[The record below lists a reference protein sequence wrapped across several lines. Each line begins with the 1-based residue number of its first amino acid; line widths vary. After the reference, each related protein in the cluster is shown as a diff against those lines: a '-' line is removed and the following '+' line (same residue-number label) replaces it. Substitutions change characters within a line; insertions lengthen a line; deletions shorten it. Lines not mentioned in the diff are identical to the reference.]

1 MKQMYHVIMTLAVSL
16 LIFACEKEEVVD
28 TFPQDL
34 TKTEWCIAS
43 LSEGEMFVY
52 SFIATGTSG
61 YGYKYKCYG
70 NGRIVETFPF
80 HWTYN
85 SKTAQ
90 LSLLLNDSNVGEDYA
105 IVSHD
110 EGNIIFEDG
119 TIWRS
124 YFMQS
129 DSYDLQ
135 SGSPIPDD
143 LFEHP
148 EWYDFEGIYR
158 WELNNNKWLMQD
170 SAYIHKDKGLLAI
183 KGEENIIECKYKKN
197 FTFDMGGYTWR
208 LDEGC
213 DVRNSANENWIL
225 SISKPIIELED
236 EQAVPDFVIAEPE
249 AYGFQ
254 YKKCW
259 VQHYHLE
266 LKYYLL
272 FDESAIYYND
282 KGAFITPWYTDIN
295 CYIYNTWRTDKN
307 WFGGEEGIWRPGNN
321 AKYFIYGSISDGT
334 KYQSTVT
341 FDPPTLERVHFTEQ
355 SYTINSFASGY
366 SQAENVNVTGA
377 YFFDVYDPE
386 FSISKVTVSYSHSW
400 LWTAKLTNLA
410 PERFNTRV
418 KLLWA
423 NSANYGSTRTGYIY
437 ITVHNIKGESYSHTL
452 TVTQYGPNGS
462 GGGGGG
468 SNDEDT
474 LGPEWVKGTAH
485 GYAPYYYCSNTGRT
499 TPANPVSTSITIY
512 RNSNTSAYKAAYA
525 GKLYNA
531 QKGYNKITMESE
543 AHSIYDSTYK
553 YWKTC
558 IDKRYLEFTIY

>member
-70 NGRIVETFPF
+70 NGRIIETFPF

-213 DVRNSANENWIL
+213 DVRNSANENWML

-462 GGGGGG
+462 GGGG
-468 SNDEDT
+468 NDEDT

-512 RNSNTSAYKAAYA
+512 RNSNTGAYKAAYA

>member
-1 MKQMYHVIMTLAVSL
+1 MYHVIMTLAVSL

-266 LKYYLL
+266 LKCYLL

-462 GGGGGG
+462 GGGG
-468 SNDEDT
+468 NDEDT

-512 RNSNTSAYKAAYA
+512 RNSNTGAYKAAYA

>member
-1 MKQMYHVIMTLAVSL
+1 MYHVIMTLAVSL
-16 LIFACEKEEVVD
+16 LIFACEKEEEVVD

-225 SISKPIIELED
+225 SISKPIIELENK
-236 EQAVPDFVIAEPE
+236 QAVPDFVIAEPE

-386 FSISKVTVSYSHSW
+386 FSTSKVTVSYSHSW
-400 LWTAKLTNLA
+400 LWTAKLTNLT
-410 PERFNTRV
+410 PDRFSTRV

-468 SNDEDT
+468 NDEDT

-512 RNSNTSAYKAAYA
+512 RNSNTGAYKAAYA

>member
-90 LSLLLNDSNVGEDYA
+90 LSLLLNDSNLGEDYA

-135 SGSPIPDD
+135 YGSPIPDD

-295 CYIYNTWRTDKN
+295 CYIYNTWRTDRN

-468 SNDEDT
+468 GNDEDT

-512 RNSNTSAYKAAYA
+512 RNSNTGAYKAAYA

>member
-90 LSLLLNDSNVGEDYA
+90 LSLLFNDSNVGEDYA

-170 SAYIHKDKGLLAI
+170 TAYIHKDKGLLAI

-197 FTFDMGGYTWR
+197 FTFDMEGYTWR

-225 SISKPIIELED
+225 SISKPIIELENK
-236 EQAVPDFVIAEPE
+236 QAVPDFVIAEPE

-282 KGAFITPWYTDIN
+282 KGAFITSWYTDIN

-386 FSISKVTVSYSHSW
+386 FSTSKVTVSYSHSW

-410 PERFNTRV
+410 PEIFSTRV

-468 SNDEDT
+468 GNDEDT

-512 RNSNTSAYKAAYA
+512 RNSNTGAYKAAYA

>member
-1 MKQMYHVIMTLAVSL
+1 MYHVIMTLAVSL

-170 SAYIHKDKGLLAI
+170 TAYIHKDKGLLAI

-225 SISKPIIELED
+225 SISKPIIELENK
-236 EQAVPDFVIAEPE
+236 QAVPDFVIAEPE

-334 KYQSTVT
+334 EYQSTVT

-400 LWTAKLTNLA
+400 LWTAKLTNLT
-410 PERFNTRV
+410 PERFSTRV

-462 GGGGGG
+462 GGGG
-468 SNDEDT
+468 NDEDT

-512 RNSNTSAYKAAYA
+512 RNSNTGAYKAAYA

>member
-266 LKYYLL
+266 LKCYLL

-462 GGGGGG
+462 GGGG
-468 SNDEDT
+468 NDEDT

-512 RNSNTSAYKAAYA
+512 RNSNTGAYKAAYA